1 MIFPKRWEVLQ
12 QFKALK
18 WGLEIY
24 SHKSHNLISKTATFS
39 TGLEGVKRI
48 RCSGLEEMAVLIKKD
63 GQSHGKHHLGV
74 SEKVNDRK
82 CCGREV
88 TVSDSPLMALLNYH
102 LCREITLY
110 LVQNETHHGKH
121 LPKLLQRL
129 TFLFTGPKPSFQ
141 ATATSPPPQINAPHA
156 ESHILNINPGHT
168 RSSSTL
174 VQSLPALAFT
184 ILQNWRSPSSF
195 KMTL

>member
-110 LVQNETHHGKH
+110 LVQNETHHQDEVLDTSIH
-121 LPKLLQRL
+121 RQSLQ
-129 TFLFTGPKPSFQ
+129 TPSWQ
-141 ATATSPPPQINAPHA
+141 ASSQTASEIDISIHWSKTLIP
-156 ESHILNINPGHT
+156 SHSHQ
-168 RSSSTL
+168 SSSSDKCSTC
-174 VQSLPALAFT
+174 
-184 ILQNWRSPSSF
+184 WESP
-195 KMTL
+195 TEY